1 MNLIELDLDAET
13 EITLAVGG
21 ETGPRGL
28 PGDPGPP
35 GPPGPSGPV
44 GPDGPAGGPVGPEGP
59 PGPAGADSTVP
70 GPPGPEGPTGP
81 PGADSVVPGPAGAD
95 STVPGPPGAPGP
107 AGPAGSPGADSTV
120 PGPPGPPGADS
131 TVPGPAG
138 ADSTVPGPAGPQ
150 GPAGAD
156 STVPGPIGPQGP
168 SGISQGQY
176 RYSWQTDTT
185 VNDPSHG
192 GIKGDAVDATLIT
205 TLATSAYTIEDEAV
219 VELSRLAAG
228 DLLYLYEA
236 GLFDTWNLYELTSD
250 PINHTNQWFE
260 LKVVYVDTGA
270 LPFTPSANGRV
281 NLLLPVTG
289 EPGPPGPTG
298 PTGAASTVPGP
309 TGPAGPTGPTG
320 AASTIPGP
328 TGPTGPAGADSTV
341 PGPAGPQGV
350 PGASV
355 SIFKF
360 RSASGTSGDPGL
372 GKIKWNNATQISSTA
387 LLIDTVDQDGLD
399 ITLGLSALAPDEEIY
414 LQEYATATNWQN
426 WKITSV
432 TNSGGWYTIGV
443 TLLGSAGVG
452 ATGFPLNTALAMRV
466 KRTGPPGPAGPTGPP
481 GVVAATAPATYTSA
495 TQTIGVTVGTTAGTV
510 AAGNDARIVGAL
522 KATNNL
528 SDLTDTAAARAN
540 LGLASLQVAKTLQ
553 LMASDPNGATLT
565 TGNGKVWWTVPADL
579 NGFKVTAVHA
589 SVTTPST
596 SGLPT
601 VQFTNATT
609 AAAIL
614 STAAT
619 IDANEATS
627 YTAATPPVVNAAT
640 NTLATGNQ
648 LRVDVTVAGTG
659 TKGLSVLFTVS
670 P

>member
-131 TVPGPAG
+131 
-138 ADSTVPGPAGPQ
+138 
-150 GPAGAD
+150 
-156 STVPGPIGPQGP
+156 
-168 SGISQGQY
+168 
-176 RYSWQTDTT
+176 T